1 MNKIILTFSFLII
14 LSLFACTDDESTI
27 LSSND
32 EYVPGELV
40 VGIIPQT
47 EISQAF
53 ELMNQYNFY
62 IDHASGFEYS
72 SPWPEDSLEHITQ
85 YLSAISYLNNQGFG
99 PGAFYHEIENKIIII
114 PFFTE
119 MDSANQLDWLN
130 QIDILQLEESN
141 TDFAHLLIKVPVGKE
156 IYWRDEL
163 KKSGIVEWVELNYI
177 AHITH
182 TN

>member
-1 MNKIILTFSFLII
+1 MNRIISTFSFLIF
-14 LSLFACTDDESTI
+14 LSLIACTDDDSTI
-27 LSSND
+27 LSSNN

-47 EISQAF
+47 QISQAF
-53 ELMNQYNFY
+53 ELMNQYDFY

-72 SPWPEDSLEHITQ
+72 SPWPDDSLEYITQ
-85 YLSAISYLNNQGFG
+85 YLSAIPYLNNYGFG
-99 PGAFYHEIENKIIII
+99 PGAFYHELENKIIIM
-114 PFFTE
+114 PYFSE
-119 MDSANQLDWLN
+119 MNLANQSDWLN
-130 QIDILQLEESN
+130 QIDLLELEESN

-163 KKSGIVEWVELNYI
+163 KKNGIVEWVELNYI